1 MLPAY
6 FALCCCHTSMTH
18 SVRALTLHRRSSS
31 HSKHMIGALGAKW
44 QYHSDHSVCLWLL
57 GSLTCLWL
65 TVNVLV
71 VGFVQRFI
79 NSQFYWMTTLL
90 QHQIKEENLLLWMLR
105 FTVLVSVFESV
116 LSTLLTHEK
125 SNMVFLT
132 DMSYCILFTFS
143 VMLADTPISSLVLL
157 QM

>member
-1 MLPAY
+1 MTIPLRP
-6 FALCCCHTSMTH
+6 LSM
-18 SVRALTLHRRSSS
+18 SVAT
-31 HSKHMIGALGAKW
+31 W
-44 QYHSDHSVCLWLL
+44 QSDL
-57 GSLTCLWL
+57 SLTDSKC
-65 TVNVLV
+65 VLV
-71 VGFVQRFI
+71 VGFVQRFM

-90 QHQIKEENLLLWMLR
+90 QHQIKEEKLLLWMLR
-105 FTVLVSVFESV
+105 FRVLVSVFESV
-116 LSTLLTHEK
+116 LSKLLTHEK

>member
-31 HSKHMIGALGAKW
+31 HSKHMIGALRPLSMSVATW
-44 QYHSDHSVCLWLL
+44 QSDL
-57 GSLTCLWL
+57 SLTDSKC
-65 TVNVLV
+65 VLV
-71 VGFVQRFI
+71 VGFVQRFM
-79 NSQFYWMTTLL
+79 NSQFYWITTLL